1 MRGKQEAFLNGPF
14 GESRERFGGSHMSL
28 RSLLSLTPVTLVAFD
43 LSRKSLQ
50 TGDRTLLLSPPS
62 LSDQALNL
70 LL

>member
-14 GESRERFGGSHMSL
+14 GGSGEKFGRSHMSL

-43 LSRKSLQ
+43 LSKKSFQ
-50 TGDRTLLLSPPS
+50 TGERTLLIPPS
-62 LSDQALNL
+62 LSDQPLNL

>member
-1 MRGKQEAFLNGPF
+1 
-14 GESRERFGGSHMSL
+14 MSL